1 VSCTDCLHSVVFIT
15 PIAFNNIGYRTWII
29 FAATNLAIIPIVYFL
44 YPETAFRSLEEVD
57 VIFALADD
65 EPGNPWLSVVRIS
78 KNEPLWFGKRG
89 EKRSDFQ
96 YQNSSW
102 HKRLVG
108 SSGSSGNGTGSDS
121 NRVMNEKDQAA
132 EDFNRSLQPPTE
144 AGMGTVTSN
153 CYAGQNNGY
162 RPGSPESP
170 IDPRLLPPSSDDN
183 SPTSTMQSKKLRKKP
198 SRTQHKDSIS
208 SEPTLIHHDS
218 QDSAD
223 PPPIH
228 RNKSERD
235 TWYQSKESLT
245 SAEAT
250 GTPVWYNPDTAPAM
264 PPVVHRTRSRSNSSS
279 PPSPGRYE
287 IRDSRPTSR
296 GRQRRSRPTT
306 ADTQRSFLVDDDS
319 EHHALTVDER
329 VETESLSSVNYPGRL
344 DGDARTGLH
353 RTVSGRETYF
363 PDGIVNDLR
372 DGSVER
378 SVERRLSNGTVDG
391 RRFAPRDSG
400 RAY

>member
-1 VSCTDCLHSVVFIT
+1 
-15 PIAFNNIGYRTWII
+15 
-29 FAATNLAIIPIVYFL
+29 
-44 YPETAFRSLEEVD
+44 VD

-65 EPGNPWLSVVRIS
+65 EPGNPWLNVVRIS

-89 EKRSDFQ
+89 EKRLDFQ

-102 HKRLVG
+102 HKRLMG

-144 AGMGTVTSN
+144 AGVGTVTAN
-153 CYAGQNNGY
+153 CYASQNNGY

-170 IDPRLLPPSSDDN
+170 IDPRLSPPNSDDY
-183 SPTSTMQSKKLRKKP
+183 PTSTMESKRLRKKH
-198 SRTQHKDSIS
+198 SRTQHKDSLS

-218 QDSAD
+218 QSSAD

-228 RNKSERD
+228 RNKSDRD
-235 TWYQSKESLT
+235 TWYQSKESLA
-245 SAEAT
+245 SAAAT
-250 GTPVWYNPDTAPAM
+250 ETPAWFNADTAPAV
-264 PPVVHRTRSRSNSSS
+264 PPTIHRTRSRSNSSS
-279 PPSPGRYE
+279 PPSPGHYE
-287 IRDSRPTSR
+287 VRNLRPTSR
-296 GRQRRSRPTT
+296 GRQQRSRPTT

-319 EHHALTVDER
+319 EHHAITVDQR
-329 VETESLSSVNYPGRL
+329 IETESLSSMNYPGRL
-344 DGDARTGLH
+344 DGDRRGLH
-353 RTVSGRETYF
+353 RTASGRETYF

-378 SVERRLSNGTVDG
+378 NVERRLSNGSASA

>member
-1 VSCTDCLHSVVFIT
+1 M
-15 PIAFNNIGYRTWII
+15 
-29 FAATNLAIIPIVYFL
+29 
-44 YPETAFRSLEEVD
+44 
-57 VIFALADD
+57 
-65 EPGNPWLSVVRIS
+65 
-78 KNEPLWFGKRG
+78 
-89 EKRSDFQ
+89 
-96 YQNSSW
+96 
-102 HKRLVG
+102 G

-121 NRVMNEKDQAA
+121 NRVINEKDRAA

-144 AGMGTVTSN
+144 AGLGTVTAN
-153 CYAGQNNGY
+153 CYAGRNNGY

-170 IDPRLLPPSSDDN
+170 IDPRLSPRSDDN
-183 SPTSTMQSKKLRKKP
+183 SPTSTMESQRMRKKH
-198 SRTQHKDSIS
+198 SGTQHKDSIS

-235 TWYQSKESLT
+235 TWYQSKESLA
-245 SAEAT
+245 SAETT
-250 GTPVWYNPDTAPAM
+250 GRPRYNADTAPAV
-264 PPVVHRTRSRSNSSS
+264 PPIVHRTRSRSNSSS

-287 IRDSRPTSR
+287 YRDSRPTSR
-296 GRQRRSRPTT
+296 GRQQRSRPTT

-319 EHHALTVDER
+319 EHHAVTVDAR
-329 VETESLSSVNYPGRL
+329 IETESLSSLSYPGRL
-344 DGDARTGLH
+344 DGDVRRGLH
-353 RTVSGRETYF
+353 RTASGRETYF
-363 PDGIVNDLR
+363 PDGIVEDLR

-378 SVERRLSNGTVDG
+378 SVERRLSNGSASA